1 MKLIMSSGIY
11 EMFCNHKNF
20 YIGKQPEPFP
30 GTDTVRRTVLPKTVD
45 VVLLVRIILSLFA
58 S

>member
-1 MKLIMSSGIY
+1 MSFCIPTVSGIY

-30 GTDTVRRTVLPKTVD
+30 GTDTVHALMMFLDNVLK
-45 VVLLVRIILSLFA
+45 LLL
-58 S
+58 